1 MPTYLQSQPIM
12 DHNGPGTTPPR
23 WACALGVIQAV
34 AGAVLIT
41 VRLL

>member
-1 MPTYLQSQPIM
+1 MPVHLQSQPIM
-12 DHNGPGTTPPR
+12 DHQGPGSTPPP